1 MSRIDPYEQLTGMVQ
16 QGMIESQRLRRRL
29 SALEAQE
36 HLRRAGRP
44 ARMPVEFR
52 SQYGEDA
59 LLWDFFAGQLSG
71 FFIEVG
77 AFDGYTYSVS
87 YAFECIGWNGLL
99 VEAIP
104 ERFAECAKRRPHS
117 RVVHAALSRRGSSGV
132 AEFTITE
139 DHFGGM
145 CSYLHP
151 VQEHVESD
159 VVKTAGRRTV
169 RVPLTTMN
177 DLLTDHKGDID
188 FASIDVEGAEL
199 LLLDGFDLERHKPKL
214 VLIEDIKVG
223 AGDGNPLLLKVMQ
236 QRGYQEVARLAVNR
250 LFARSELAPEWYRR
264 TTM

>member
-1 MSRIDPYEQLTGMVQ
+1 MSGMDAYQQLMALIQDGMVRNQ
-16 QGMIESQRLRRRL
+16 QLRRRI
-29 SALEAQE
+29 SALEAEE
-36 HLRRAGRP
+36 HLRRAGRRP
-44 ARMPVEFR
+44 RIPVEFR

-59 LLWDFFAGQLSG
+59 LLWDFFAGQLDG

-104 ERFAECAKRRPHS
+104 ERFAECVKRRPHS
-117 RVVHAALSRRGSSGV
+117 RVVHAALSRRGSAGT
-132 AEFTITE
+132 AEFTVTE

-151 VQEHVESD
+151 VQEHVESEP
-159 VVKTAGRRTV
+159 VKASKRRTV

-177 DLLTDHKGDID
+177 DLLADHKGEID

-199 LLLDGFDLERHKPKL
+199 LLLDGFDLDRYKPKM
-214 VLIEDIKVG
+214 VLLEDSKVG
-223 AGDGNPLLLKVMQ
+223 TGDGNPLLLKVME
-236 QRGYQEVARLAVNR
+236 QRGYKEVSRLAVNR
-250 LFARSELAPEWYRR
+250 LFARSDLAPEWFRR
-264 TTM
+264 TLM